1 MSKLGLVLVDSL
13 PAKPRQVATAV
24 PLENAVNPYVKKAID
39 YWRSLCGQRRFPAR
53 ADMTLRVATPLLR
66 RGSAPPAQLP
76 TDQNLE

>member
-1 MSKLGLVLVDSL
+1 MVRFLISHAITPSAAVDDS
-13 PAKPRQVATAV
+13 
-24 PLENAVNPYVKKAID
+24 
-39 YWRSLCGQRRFPAR
+39 

>member
-1 MSKLGLVLVDSL
+1 VDL
-13 PAKPRQVATAV
+13 PPQDVRAYSDAMVRFLISHAITPSAAV
-24 PLENAVNPYVKKAID
+24 D
-39 YWRSLCGQRRFPAR
+39 DS